1 MNFPN
6 AANGGNMADE
16 PQSPGEALAAAMLGD
31 RARQVLAAIDL
42 DVALGAQ
49 AGPDRVS
56 RASFAAAL
64 NAILFDGLLAR
75 VPTGAA
81 FVADQCRRGTR
92 IHMDHGALRTIRLP
106 TGDKFPKGEIGA
118 LPGGQGAF
126 ARILGPLGYAV
137 AGTYP
142 LPRLRMTGYAWTHRD
157 LPEELPQF
165 FVSEL
170 HVDAFD
176 EEFGAAASRVF
187 GSSRDP
193 LDERTKAALDDFER
207 GRGLPWDE
215 ALAALPVVVS
225 AFGRQHSEPRLADYR
240 LLLDRSAEAAWI
252 ATEGNAFNHATSRVA
267 DVFEESERQRSA
279 GLPIKERVEVSR
291 NGRVRQTA
299 FKADPVM
306 RRFLDGDDLVELSVP
321 GSFYEIISRDL
332 DPATGK
338 LDLTFDSGNATGI
351 FAMTRAL

>member
-1 MNFPN
+1 
-6 AANGGNMADE
+6 MAHDPE
-16 PQSPGEALAAAMLGD
+16 SPGEALVAAMLGD
-31 RARQVLAAIDL
+31 RARQVLGTIDL
-42 DVALGAQ
+42 DVALWWHAERGK
-49 AGPDRVS
+49 VS

-64 NAILFDGLLAR
+64 NAILFDDLLAR

-81 FVADQCRRGTR
+81 FVADQRQRGMR
-92 IHMDHGALRTIRLP
+92 IRMDHGALRTVRLSMGGRLP
-106 TGDKFPKGEIGA
+106 MGDAGA
-118 LPGGQGAF
+118 LPAGQGAF
-126 ARILGPLGYAV
+126 ARILQPLGYAV

-187 GSSRDP
+187 GGSRDP
-193 LDERTKAALDDFER
+193 LDERTKAALDGLER
-207 GRGLPWDE
+207 GEELAWDE
-215 ALAALPVVVS
+215 AVAVLPVVVS
-225 AFGRQHSEPRLADYR
+225 AFGRQHAEPRLADYR

-267 DVFEESERQRSA
+267 DVFGESERQRSA
-279 GLPIKERVEVSR
+279 GLPIKDRVEVSR

-299 FKADPVM
+299 FQADPVT
-306 RRFLDGDDLVELSVP
+306 RRFRDGAQGGGDVVDLSVP
-321 GSFYEIISRDL
+321 GSFYEIISRDI

-338 LDLTFDSGNATGI
+338 LDLSFDSGNATGI
-351 FAMTRAL
+351 FAMTRAS

>member
-1 MNFPN
+1 
-6 AANGGNMADE
+6 MAYE
-16 PQSPGEALAAAMLGD
+16 HQSAGEALVAAMLGD
-31 RARQVLAAIDL
+31 RARQVLGTIDL
-42 DVALGAQ
+42 DVALASQ
-49 AGPDRVS
+49 AESGGVS

-64 NAILFDGLLAR
+64 NAILFDDLLAR

-81 FVADQCRRGTR
+81 FVADQCRRGAR
-92 IHMDHGALRTIRLP
+92 IHMDHGALRTVRLSMGRMP
-106 TGDKFPKGEIGA
+106 TDDTGA

-142 LPRLRMTGYAWTHRD
+142 LPRLRMTGYAWTHRE
-157 LPEELPQF
+157 LAEELPQF

-176 EEFGAAASRVF
+176 GEFGAAAARVF
-187 GSSRDP
+187 GESRDP
-193 LDERTKAALDDFER
+193 LDERTKAALDGFER
-207 GRGLPWDE
+207 GEDLVWDE
-215 ALAALPVVVS
+215 ALAALPVIVS
-225 AFGRQHSEPRLADYR
+225 AFGRQHPEPRLSDYR

-267 DVFEESERQRSA
+267 DVFEEAERQRSA
-279 GLPIKERVEVSR
+279 GLPIKDRVEVSR

-299 FKADPVM
+299 FQADAVT
-306 RRFLDGDDLVELSVP
+306 RRFRDGDGVIELSVP
-321 GSFYEIISRDL
+321 GSFYEIISRDI

-338 LDLTFDSGNATGI
+338 LDLSFDSGNATGI
-351 FAMTRAL
+351 FAMTRASS

>member
-1 MNFPN
+1 
-6 AANGGNMADE
+6 
-16 PQSPGEALAAAMLGD
+16 MLPMEETWRTTPIL
-31 RARQVLAAIDL
+31 RAKNL
-42 DVALGAQ
+42 
-49 AGPDRVS
+49 RVKPWS
-56 RASFAAAL
+56 L
-64 NAILFDGLLAR
+64 PCWVTAR
-75 VPTGAA
+75 GRFWRRSIWMLRWGRRPSAA
-81 FVADQCRRGTR
+81 FVADQRQRGMR
-92 IHMDHGALRTIRLP
+92 IQMDHGALRTIR
-106 TGDKFPKGEIGA
+106 FPARDTGA
-118 LPGGQGAF
+118 LPAGQAAF

-142 LPRLRMTGYAWTHRD
+142 LPRLRMTGHAWTHRD

-176 EEFGAAASRVF
+176 DEFGAAASRVF
-187 GSSRDP
+187 GGSRDP
-193 LDERTKAALDDFER
+193 LDERTKAALGCFER
-207 GRGLPWDE
+207 GEDLAWDE

-225 AFGRQHSEPRLADYR
+225 AFGRQHPEPRLADYR

-267 DVFEESERQRSA
+267 DVFEESERQRRA
-279 GLPIKERVEVSR
+279 GLPIKDRVEVSG

-299 FKADPVM
+299 FIADQVT
-306 RRFLDGDDLVELSVP
+306 RRFRDGDDLVELSVP

-338 LDLTFDSGNATGI
+338 LDLGFDSGNATGI
-351 FAMTRAL
+351 FAMTRHRP